1 MYSMFDIIFFSSSSW
16 NIRIFLLFL
25 ERRLQDLITHNT
37 EPGCLNKLQT
47 FCEGM

>member
-1 MYSMFDIIFFSSSSW
+1 MFDIIFFFFLQEF
-16 NIRIFLLFL
+16 FLLFL
-25 ERRLQDLITHNT
+25 ENRLRDLITHNT